1 MASRSDGVD
10 TVVMRTLRA
19 VLALAMSVLLASCV
33 GSTATPT
40 PSPIATTPAPAPAT
54 GPTASASPTASAVTR
69 QLRPFERAVAVAIA
83 PGDPQQVAPDRERV
97 AFVGAD
103 GAMNVL
109 EVATG
114 QTKKVHSPQQGWH
127 LELDPHG
134 LRGQLLVFRETRTDG
149 QRTDA
154 RIVRVDLRTGL
165 ATTLDDFS
173 GPFLGGGETWQP
185 RAPITNGT
193 DVLWIRVDDSE
204 SPFLVSVA
212 YIRDAGPRELL
223 STGRSAVWIDLE
235 ERGLGRILISTL
247 ISRDQ
252 VAELVYWSGGHP
264 TPVATRPSGEGGPA
278 VFVGDRMFW
287 GIGPGIARP
296 IERGA
301 LIEPFGRSQTLELGT
316 AGQPCL
322 WQGSTARHLMLECR
336 FPGQIIFV
344 DVRTAERIV
353 TGFGRHAG
361 AYAVAWLEG
370 TQWWLGI
377 LAP

>member
-1 MASRSDGVD
+1 MATSSVAVD
-10 TVVMRTLRA
+10 TLRMRA
-19 VLALAMSVLLASCV
+19 ALLASIAVVLGACV
-33 GSTATPT
+33 GQTAVPSPSATAAPSATAT
-40 PSPIATTPAPAPAT
+40 SPAAT
-54 GPTASASPTASAVTR
+54 ASPTSSAVTR

-109 EVATG
+109 EIATG

-154 RIVRVDLRTGL
+154 RIVKVDLRTGL
-165 ATTLDDFS
+165 ATTLDDFA

-185 RAPITNGT
+185 RAPVTNGEA
-193 DVLWIRVDDSE
+193 VLWIRVDDSE
-204 SPFLVSVA
+204 RPFLVSVGF
-212 YIRDAGPRELL
+212 IRDAASRREVL
-223 STGRSAVWIDLE
+223 STGRSAIWIDLGE
-235 ERGLGRILISTL
+235 MGLVLISTL
-247 ISRDQ
+247 ITPDQ
-252 VAELVYWSGGHP
+252 LAELVYWSGGHP
-264 TPVATRPSGEGGPA
+264 TPVATRPSAEGGPA

-287 GIGPGIARP
+287 AIGPGIARP

-344 DVRTAERIV
+344 DIRTAERIV

-361 AYAVAWLEG
+361 AQAVAWLEG

-377 LAP
+377 LGP